1 MKSMITARIIIVMAV
16 AAAITAG
23 AVYLNSCL
31 LSDDGVAAELQ
42 TKDPQSL
49 SVLSATPVGLVSDP
63 DEFYSVVVVF
73 NKAMVPLQALPE
85 GDGSGP
91 LVIDPPVPGKFRW
104 LGTNTLSFTPTERL
118 RPASRYR
125 LTVPAGTRSASG
137 LVLKEAYTWTFETTR
152 PMLIKSN
159 LYDDAQGVTI
169 NPIIYLLFSQAMDAF
184 RLKDGVQL
192 WYDPT
197 GQRRTVTVAPA
208 DSDAMK
214 EFVDKY
220 AYSYSYDYEGAVSV
234 QNLSGR
240 LFTAIPERPLDLSTA
255 YRLVVVQGLRG
266 TEGELGTKDQTE
278 ILFRTYGPLTITNFG
293 EPANPTAPVRIK
305 FSNPVNAYDL
315 RERLSISPEA
325 ELIDA
330 YETYWDENYSTSIMY
345 KLKPR
350 TEYVFRISGSTQDQF
365 GNTLGQDFVQAF
377 RTGDFATAVH
387 FPRGQHILESHLSHD
402 LNVSVLNPGAMSVNL
417 ARLHPLQVIRMV
429 QADFAWNAELTFR
442 DWAAT
447 SVLSNDL
454 TRNQQH
460 LIPIHL
466 DPAIGSAPGGMV
478 LVEFWHDLDQSA
490 YPNRA
495 IVQVTDIGITGK
507 FSKQNNVIYVTSLET
522 GKPLAGAT
530 IQILDDEGIIR
541 YTGVTDGQGLLSTP
555 GWEALAMKAKNQW
568 SEPTQWVFVSHMG
581 QEAMTSSDAR
591 LELYRFNVPWN
602 WNVQRKDRFEGYV
615 FTNQGLYRPGDK
627 VLVKGLLRKIRHDA
641 LMVAA
646 DELVKVVITNPSYE
660 EIFSREFA
668 TGSFGSFD
676 FEYDID
682 VSAALGYYGI
692 RISIGGEEISSQ
704 NFQVQ
709 EFRPVETEVVVT
721 TSQPEYVWGEHL
733 KGVIDAH
740 YLFGMPV
747 GRSELSWSVTRTKT
761 PFRPEGYDGYYF
773 GDNLD
778 EYYYGWEGRYSYSGV
793 LASGVTQ
800 TSDRGLAPFD
810 VDLRPEAKNETSTLV
825 VEGTVQDKNRQTVSG
840 RKALLVHAG
849 SYYLGL
855 KPSTT
860 FLPLGQPL
868 LLDMLAVRPNGKKTS
883 GQSLKVELIRRE
895 WVSVREHSSDGSFY
909 WTSQMK
915 DSVEAIQTPDGRS
928 HGATLTFLPR
938 STGYY
943 VLRASGV
950 DEYGNPIQSSCYAY
964 VTGAGYAGW
973 RMNDDDAVDLVVN
986 KNNFNPG
993 DKARILVK
1001 SPYEGCMALVT
1012 IERDGILSH
1021 RTLTLKGNADVIEV
1035 PVTRDM
1041 IPNAFVSVILVKG
1054 RTELPTT
1061 ERLEDLGKP
1070 GFKIGYVKLAV
1081 NADENRLRVD
1091 LHTATSQYTPGSR
1104 VDVRLTVKDRKNNGV
1119 PAEVTLYVEDIGVLN
1134 LVNYQTPQPFDH
1146 FYRHRELGVT
1156 TTENRRYILD
1166 QVVQQELKNK
1176 GGVGG
1181 GGGDEMYAAVAVR
1194 RNFKSCVYWNPR
1206 VLTDASGTAHVSF
1219 ELPDNLTSFKIIAM
1233 AHTRDS
1239 KFGSHERTITV
1250 AKQLMLRPALPRF
1263 ARVGDEIEAGVI
1275 VHNYTGREDTV
1286 WIQANVDGLVLK
1298 GSPTR
1303 SVFLKK
1309 DAAEEV
1315 RYRFRVD
1322 RSGTAVFTFKGAM
1335 KDVNDGVE
1343 VSIPMKI
1350 PSHTETVALYG
1361 STTGRQEE
1369 KVVIPGDVLPE
1380 YGGLDVRTSST
1391 AFVDLDGSMQ
1401 YLFGYPYGCL
1411 EQKTSKVLP
1420 IILFGDVVKAFGFD
1434 RIGDQGLGLD
1444 ETVQAYLD
1452 EVPKYQTYSGGFSY
1466 WMGDQYVSPY
1476 VSVYAMLALI
1486 KAKEKGYAVS
1496 SDCYDKGFDYLKKA
1510 VRQTSVDQYGLFYR
1524 HITNAFALAVLSEAG
1539 YYDGPTAELLFQ
1551 RKDELPV
1558 YAQAMLLKAIVKG
1571 GGNRLMADELKRT
1584 MVNSIKMSSTTAH
1597 FEEPVVG
1604 GLEYTFHSNLRTTAA
1619 VLQTSLE
1626 MEGDRLSWA
1635 EKVVRY
1641 ILQERKI
1648 DRWRTTQENAY
1659 VFWALGTYFKTFEK
1673 ENPDFTSDVLVDG
1686 RQILTEMY
1694 RGRTLKSA
1702 SHSTPLKEWRKDVA
1716 LPLEF
1721 AKTGSGR
1728 LYYSARLTYAPAPKG
1743 TVKARDEGL
1752 AIEKSYS
1759 DASGQVIAD
1768 NRFKAGEVY
1777 MVTVKVRTPQDR
1789 HFVVVD
1795 DPLPAG
1801 LEAINVNLATTS
1813 MDAGRQTTS
1822 MARTSWWWWD
1832 EGTFNK
1838 SEMRD
1843 DRVVLFADRLKSGSH
1858 TFTYLVRATSFGTF
1872 SLPVTRAEEMYNPDV
1887 FGHTSNRTVMVL

>member
-1 MKSMITARIIIVMAV
+1 MKSMITTRMVIVMAIAV
-16 AAAITAG
+16 VMTAG
-23 AVYLNSCL
+23 AVYLSSCL
-31 LSDDGVAAELQ
+31 LSNDGVAAEFQ
-42 TKDPQSL
+42 TRDPQSL
-49 SVLSATPVGLVSDP
+49 SILSATPVGLVSDP

-118 RPASRYR
+118 RLASRYR
-125 LTVPAGTRSASG
+125 LTVPAGTRSSSG
-137 LVLKEAYTWTFETTR
+137 LILKEAYSWTFETTR
-152 PMLIKSN
+152 PVLIKSN

-169 NPIIYLLFSQAMDAF
+169 HPIIYLLFSQDMDVF

-192 WYDPT
+192 WHDPS
-197 GQRRTVTVAPA
+197 GKRWPITVAPA
-208 DSDAMK
+208 DSNAMR

-220 AYSYSYDYEGAVSV
+220 AYSYSYDSESAVSV
-234 QNLSGR
+234 QRLSGR
-240 LFTAIPERPLDLSTA
+240 LFTAIPERQLDLSTS
-255 YRLVVVQGLRG
+255 YRLIVAQGLRG
-266 TEGELGTKDQTE
+266 MEGDLGTKDPTE
-278 ILFRTYGPLTITNFG
+278 ILFRTYGPLTIANFG
-293 EPANPTAPVRIK
+293 EPVNPTAPIRIK

-315 RERLSISPEA
+315 RERLSIAPEA
-325 ELIDA
+325 ELVDA
-330 YETYWDENYSTSIMY
+330 YETYWDENYSTAISY
-345 KLKPR
+345 KLKPQ

-365 GNTLGQDFVQAF
+365 GNTLGQDFTRSF
-377 RTGDFATAVH
+377 RTGDFVSAVH
-387 FPRGQHILESHLSHD
+387 FPRGQHVIESHLSHD

-429 QADFAWNAELTFR
+429 QADFSWNAELSFN
-442 DWAAT
+442 DWTVT
-447 SVLSNDL
+447 SVLSNDVP
-454 TRNQQH
+454 RNQQH

-466 DPAIGSAPGGMV
+466 DPAIGNAPGGML
-478 LVEFWHDLDQSA
+478 LVEFWHDLDQPA
-490 YPNRA
+490 YPSRA

-507 FSKQNNVIYVTSLET
+507 FSKQNNVICVTSLES

-530 IQILDDEGIIR
+530 IQVLDDEGIIR
-541 YTGVTDGQGLLSTP
+541 YTGVTDGHGLLETP
-555 GWEALAMKAKNQW
+555 GWEALSMKAKNQW
-568 SEPTQWVFVSHMG
+568 SEPTQWVFVSYLG

-641 LMVAA
+641 LMVAS
-646 DELVKVVITNPSYE
+646 DERVKVVITNPSYE
-660 EIFSREFA
+660 EIFSREVQ

-676 FEYDID
+676 VAYDID
-682 VSAALGYYGI
+682 ASAALGYYGI
-692 RISIGGEEISSQ
+692 RISTDGEEISSQ
-704 NFQVQ
+704 SFQVQ
-709 EFRPVETEVVVT
+709 EFRPVETEIVVT
-721 TSQPEYVWGEHL
+721 TAQDDYVWGEQL
-733 KGVIDAH
+733 KGMIDAH

-747 GRSELSWSVTRTKT
+747 GRSELSWNVTRTKAA
-761 PFRPEGYDGYYF
+761 FRPEGFDGYYF
-773 GDNLD
+773 GDHLD
-778 EYYYGWEGRYSYSGV
+778 EYYYGWEGRYSYSSV

-800 TSDRGLAPFD
+800 TNDRGLAPFA
-810 VDLRPEAKNETSTLV
+810 VDLKPEAKNETSTIV

-868 LLDMLAVRPNGKKTS
+868 ILEMMAVQPGGKKTS
-883 GQSLKVELIRRE
+883 GRSLRVELIHRE

-909 WTSQMK
+909 WTSQMR
-915 DSVEAIQTPDGRS
+915 DSVEAAQTPDGRS
-928 HGATLTFLPR
+928 GVITTTFHPR

-950 DEYGNPIQSSCYAY
+950 DEYGNLIQSSCYLY

-986 KNNFNPG
+986 RNNYDPG
-993 DKARILVK
+993 DKAKILVK
-1001 SPYEGCMALVT
+1001 SPYESCLALVT
-1012 IERDGILSH
+1012 VERDGILSH
-1021 RTLTLKGNADVIEV
+1021 RTLTLKGNSDVIEV

-1070 GFKIGYVKLAV
+1070 SFKIGYVKLAV
-1081 NADENRLRVD
+1081 NADENKLRVD
-1091 LHTATSQYTPGSR
+1091 LHTATSQYTPGSW
-1104 VDVRLTVKDRKNNGV
+1104 VDVRLTVKDRKGNGS
-1119 PAEVTLYVEDIGVLN
+1119 PAEITLYVEDIGVLN
-1134 LVNYQTPQPFDH
+1134 LANYQTPQPFDH

-1156 TTENRRYILD
+1156 TTENRRAILD

-1181 GGGDEMYAAVAVR
+1181 GGGDDLYAAVAIR
-1194 RNFKSCVYWNPR
+1194 RNFKACVYWNPA
-1206 VLTDASGTAHVSF
+1206 VLTDASGMAHVSF
-1219 ELPDNLTSFKIIAM
+1219 QLPDNLTSFKIIAM

-1239 KFGSHERTITV
+1239 KFGSHEKTITV

-1286 WIQANVDGLVLK
+1286 SILAHVDGLIMK
-1298 GSPTR
+1298 GSATR
-1303 SVFLKK
+1303 SVYLKK
-1309 DAAEEV
+1309 GAAEEV

-1322 RSGTAVFTFKGAM
+1322 RSGTAVLTFKGAM

-1361 STTGRQEE
+1361 STMGRQEE
-1369 KVVIPGDVLPE
+1369 QVVIPSDIHPE

-1434 RIGDQGLGLD
+1434 RIGYEGKGLD
-1444 ETVQAYLD
+1444 ETVQTYLD
-1452 EVPKYQTYSGGFSY
+1452 EVPKYQTYGGGFSY
-1466 WMGDQYVSPY
+1466 WIGDSYVSPY
-1476 VSVYAMLALI
+1476 VSVYAMLALV
-1486 KAKEKGYAVS
+1486 KAKQKGYAVS
-1496 SDCYDKGFDYLKKA
+1496 SDCYDKGFDYLKRA

-1524 HITNAFALAVLSEAG
+1524 HVTNAFALAVLSEGG

-1571 GGNRLMADELKRT
+1571 GGSRPMADELKRT
-1584 MVNSIKMSSTTAH
+1584 MINSIKMSSTTAH
-1597 FEEPVVG
+1597 FEEPVTS

-1626 MEGDRLSWA
+1626 MEGDQLPWA

-1659 VFWALGTYFKTFEK
+1659 VFWALGTYFKAFEK

-1686 RQILTEMY
+1686 RQILNELY
-1694 RGRTLKSA
+1694 EGRTLKSA
-1702 SHSTPLKEWRKDVA
+1702 FKTTSLKEWRKDVA

-1721 AKTGSGR
+1721 VKTGPGR
-1728 LYYSARLTYAPAPKG
+1728 LYYAARLTYAPVLKS
-1743 TVKARDEGL
+1743 TVKPRDEGL

-1759 DASGQVIAD
+1759 DASGQVVAD
-1768 NRFKAGEVY
+1768 NRFKAGDVY
-1777 MVTVKVRTPQDR
+1777 TVTVKVRTPQDR

-1813 MDAGRQTTS
+1813 LDAGRQTTS
-1822 MARTSWWWWD
+1822 TARASWWWWD

-1872 SLPVTRAEEMYNPDV
+1872 SLPVTRVEEMYNPDV
-1887 FGHTSNRTVMVL
+1887 FGHTSNRTVTVL